1 MGVLALSAR
10 SLFPSGDTWI
20 SAALRPPPQYS
31 TDVLVENIF
40 GWKLRA
46 RSFSRRPSVLP
57 EIGSRVAWF
66 AYGNRVIS
74 YMVSEVGVE
83 PRAFTSSMAAPAMC
97 IQTASY

>member
-1 MGVLALSAR
+1 MRVLSFSER

-46 RSFSRRPSVLP
+46 RSFSRRPSVRP

-66 AYGNRVIS
+66 AYGNRVTS
-74 YMVSEVGVE
+74 YIVSEVGVE
-83 PRAFTSSMAAPAMC
+83 PRAFTSRPAAPAMC
-97 IQTASY
+97 AHAAS